1 MATSLR
7 PFQSQT
13 MARLVVGYRQVI
25 HSAGRWLRQG
35 RTAAVWGLQVA
46 VYPLYAAVQGMR
58 LGYRQLRAARPWQRV
73 WAPLSESGNR
83 YNQPILVMADTPIR
97 ALLSVLQPPVLSSP
111 TVRSHGLR
119 LVSLYGAWL
128 RQSRSGAVLTP
139 GQWHL
144 LPLGAPLRGI
154 ASDLISRRL
163 VLVTTDNAIFDHLTE
178 DQQRRL
184 QRAIVLMLAEYARVC
199 RRSALDQHLRQSP
212 LPLPE
217 GNARLVLPLRWLPP
231 LLRWMQLSPLAAAT
245 NLFGEARQPATS
257 RAIVRHRRPTSPPPA
272 APTFA
277 SLQSEAMALAA
288 FPSHGPPGGFGHLA
302 GHGLSAAT
310 PLDQAIA
317 LVVATSSAVTVI
329 DQTPLAL
336 VPAAASATLER
347 QVDQSRG
354 VVSDRFGGAIAASPL
369 PATVPVPELAPD
381 QQRLTAPPA
390 LEARVTQVNYV
401 DPPLVAL
408 LRGLDWVL
416 YVLETW
422 LRGLWAWLQKQW

>member
-1 MATSLR
+1 
-7 PFQSQT
+7 
-13 MARLVVGYRQVI
+13 
-25 HSAGRWLRQG
+25 
-35 RTAAVWGLQVA
+35 
-46 VYPLYAAVQGMR
+46 
-58 LGYRQLRAARPWQRV
+58 
-73 WAPLSESGNR
+73 
-83 YNQPILVMADTPIR
+83 
-97 ALLSVLQPPVLSSP
+97 
-111 TVRSHGLR
+111 
-119 LVSLYGAWL
+119 
-128 RQSRSGAVLTP
+128 
-139 GQWHL
+139 
-144 LPLGAPLRGI
+144 
-154 ASDLISRRL
+154 
-163 VLVTTDNAIFDHLTE
+163 
-178 DQQRRL
+178 
-184 QRAIVLMLAEYARVC
+184 
-199 RRSALDQHLRQSP
+199 
-212 LPLPE
+212 
-217 GNARLVLPLRWLPP
+217 
-231 LLRWMQLSPLAAAT
+231 
-245 NLFGEARQPATS
+245 
-257 RAIVRHRRPTSPPPA
+257 
-272 APTFA
+272 
-277 SLQSEAMALAA
+277 MALAA
-288 FPSHGPPGGFGHLA
+288 FPSHGPPGGFGYLA

>member
-13 MARLVVGYRQVI
+13 MARLVAGYRQVI
-25 HSAGRWLRQG
+25 HGAGRWLRQG

-46 VYPLYAAVQGMR
+46 VYPLYAAVQGVR

-111 TVRSHGLR
+111 TVRSSGLR

-144 LPLGAPLRGI
+144 LSLQAPLRGI
-154 ASDLISRRL
+154 ASDLTSRRL
-163 VLVTTDNAIFDHLTE
+163 VLVTTDNAIFDRLTE

-231 LLRWMQLSPLAAAT
+231 ILRWMQLSPLAAAT
-245 NLFGEARQPATS
+245 HLFGEARQPATS

-272 APTFA
+272 VPPIA
-277 SLQSEAMALAA
+277 SLQPEAMALAA
-288 FPSHGPPGGFGHLA
+288 FPSHGPLGGFGHLA
-302 GHGLSAAT
+302 GFGLSAAT

-317 LVVATSSAVTVI
+317 LVVATSRAVTVI
-329 DQTPLAL
+329 DQTPSAL
-336 VPAAASATLER
+336 VSAAATLER
-347 QVDQSRG
+347 RVDQGR
-354 VVSDRFGGAIAASPL
+354 VVLSDRPPGAIAASPR
-369 PATVPVPELAPD
+369 PATLPVSELASD